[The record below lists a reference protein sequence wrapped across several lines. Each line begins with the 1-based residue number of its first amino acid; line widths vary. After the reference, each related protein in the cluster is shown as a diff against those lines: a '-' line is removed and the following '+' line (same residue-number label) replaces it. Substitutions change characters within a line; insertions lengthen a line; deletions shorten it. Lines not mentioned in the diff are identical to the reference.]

1 MNIMKTLK
9 HLLPLAAMTL
19 ALFVAAACGNDSAR
33 QKDTLTVMSYN
44 IRAGVAR
51 DWENGWAIRAKAT
64 PEMLKTVKPDIF
76 GVQEA
81 YDFQIYYI
89 EHFCPEYKSYGI
101 GREPKGKGE
110 HMSIF
115 YNTEVLEMLDHGTY
129 WLSET
134 PDEPSKGWDAACI
147 RTATWALM
155 KDLRNDRQFFFVN
168 THLDHKGA
176 EARKNGL
183 ALVVDKIAAMNPDG
197 LPMVLTGDLNVEP
210 GDPCLDDIEKLM
222 SNARTYAESSDD
234 RVSFQGFG
242 KDNSSI
248 IDYIYYS
255 GFSSCSDFKVV
266 AETFADVPYISDHY
280 PVKAVLVY

>member
-1 MNIMKTLK
+1 MKTLK
-9 HLLPLAAMTL
+9 HLLPIAAMILTL
-19 ALFVAAACGNDSAR
+19 CAAAACGNDTTLR
-33 QKDTLTVMSYN
+33 NDTLTVMSYN
-44 IRAGVAR
+44 IRTGVAR
-51 DWENGWAIRAKAT
+51 DRENDWAIRAKAT

-115 YNTEVLEMLDHGTY
+115 YNTEVLEMLDQGTY

-134 PDEPSKGWDAACI
+134 PDEPSLGWDAACI

-155 KDLRNDRQFFFVN
+155 RDLRNDRKFFFVN
-168 THLDHKGA
+168 THLDHIGS

-183 ALVVDKIAAMNPDG
+183 ALVVERIGAMNPDG
-197 LPMVLTGDLNVEP
+197 YPMVLTGDLNADP
-210 GDPCLDDIEKLM
+210 DDPCLNDIEKLM
-222 SNARTYAESSDD
+222 NNARTHAESSDD
-234 RVSFQGFG
+234 RISFQGFG
-242 KDNSSI
+242 KDTPRT

-255 GFSSCSDFKVV
+255 GFSSCPEFKVV
-266 AETFADVPYISDHY
+266 TETFADVPYISDHY